1 MYHINSHILCLIGT
15 QLRLYDRK
23 FVRGENDARS
33 KFRVNDRIQEKVNDL
48 LHDGDGEV

>member
-1 MYHINSHILCLIGT
+1 MVHGKELEESVKL
-15 QLRLYDRK
+15 LYKK

-48 LHDGDGEV
+48 LYDGDGEV